1 MRSPRSPWWI
11 DGAQRWR
18 WRHWCLWSGGAFD
31 ANQALQVCEY
41 AALRLR
47 PLTREV
53 FLRHRLDDQ
62 DYPTIARELGIS
74 VPEVERRLARAI
86 SRYCQIIDLIECA
99 QPKRSSDHRTV
110 ESHMIGDQI

>member
-1 MRSPRSPWWI
+1 MRSPRSLWWM

-18 WRHWCLWSGGAFD
+18 WRHWRLWRGAAFD
-31 ANQALQVCEY
+31 DNQALEVCEY
-41 AALRLR
+41 AALRLG

-74 VPEVERRLARAI
+74 VLQVEKRLAHAI
-86 SRYCQIIDLIECA
+86 SGYCQTLDLIA
-99 QPKRSSDHRTV
+99 RAKPKRASDHRTAG
-110 ESHMIGDQI
+110 SHVIGNLR